1 MNKPQTK
8 KPHPKN
14 KHGNTQMGQA
24 MERMVTKVKK
34 NYQPPVHQPVAVN
47 RLQKDG
53 VDHINIHPHARTKL
67 GEALSTVGN
76 IEFRHPQYGTFNN
89 IIGLEMWLCS
99 TDQPDRFRRMA
110 GRELLK
116 LRRTLTD
123 RVRISNYRHVV
134 LTSTWMKIK
143 SSPALMED
151 IKRCALSFDYYYYE
165 RVEMGEPI
173 RVRAVEYD
181 WLCPAMEEMRK
192 ALLEEREPDF
202 IPYLTN
208 AEIIQQRTAAESA
221 ARNLGPVFEESV
233 KEQTTKRKQ
242 PKPKKVNE
250 QKRGDASAVQSLDE
264 APYAHLQTAVVL
276 PPTEISDCAVVDY
289 RTLPN
294 PLTGKPYG
302 DLSTTKIDGSPMYD
316 ENGKVIPFGLVIPKD
331 EEKSQEVTALGA
343 EQTKEGVTTSVEPEK
358 PVIDLVQESTI
369 VPAEVADQAQAEN
382 AQ

>member
-34 NYQPPVHQPVAVN
+34 NYQPPMHQPVAVN

-123 RVRISNYRHVV
+123 RVRINNYRHVV

-143 SSPALMED
+143 SSLALMED
-151 IKRCALSFDYYYYE
+151 MKRCALSFDYYYYE

-233 KEQTTKRKQ
+233 KEQTTKRKH

-250 QKRGDASAVQSLDE
+250 QKRGDA
-264 APYAHLQTAVVL
+264 PAVVL

-302 DLSTTKIDGSPMYD
+302 DLATTKIDGTPMYD
-316 ENGKVIPFGLVIPKD
+316 ENGKIIPFGLIIPGD
-331 EEKSQEVTALGA
+331 EAKPEEEVAPSA
-343 EQTKEGVTTSVEPEK
+343 EQTKEESPASTESEK
-358 PVIDLVQESTI
+358 AAIELVQESTI
-369 VPAEVADQAQAEN
+369 VPAEVADQAQA
-382 AQ
+382 